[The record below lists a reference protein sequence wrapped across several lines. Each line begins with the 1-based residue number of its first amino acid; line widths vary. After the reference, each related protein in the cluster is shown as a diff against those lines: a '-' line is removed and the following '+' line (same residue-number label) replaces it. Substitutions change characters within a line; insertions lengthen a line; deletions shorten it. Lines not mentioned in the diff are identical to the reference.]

1 LEGIFLN
8 GNLIIEISDC
18 ELDGKEGIPEE
29 LNDVINIF
37 EKIRNILILSG
48 YYYRRINIATNTES
62 WGNSSED
69 DIFFTKEQ
77 YNYMMDLQL
86 RYDCKYS
93 FAKCAKK

>member
-1 LEGIFLN
+1 MALLYAVRVGDLDRIRELLE
-8 GNLIIEISDC
+8 
-18 ELDGKEGIPEE
+18 EGA
-29 LNDVINIF
+29 NVIHIF